1 MKEHL
6 NDITRELQEI
16 NNKELTQQE
25 KKENEKLYKKE
36 LKIEI
41 KGTIQQ
47 EIEKQLEE
55 GEALKDIYNFLIVND
70 DTIKDNIFN
79 TLYNYTIKIKRVKPA
94 PEYVNES
101 KNKKEFIYLVNYPF
115 KCFDIGEDIDNL
127 YYTILKNIINKYTLK
142 LKVKEKELQEE
153 LKETFFEV
161 FKKYGY
167 TRARELIFDDII
179 KNSFIKKV
187 AEDKEEL
194 NFLNNIY
201 LKTAKDTEKDFL
213 LLYPQPKQTKTTYKN
228 NNRIKHRKT
237 ILMGSIVYGFLNGI
251 VKASRK

>member
-1 MKEHL
+1 MREHL

-25 KKENEKLYKKE
+25 KKEHEKLYKTE
-36 LKIEI
+36 LKRQIKIEI
-41 KGTIQQ
+41 VQ
-47 EIEKQLEE
+47 EIETQLQQ
-55 GEALKDIYNFLIVND
+55 GESIKDIYKYLINND
-70 DTIKDNIFN
+70 DTYISNIIEN
-79 TLYNYTIKIKRVKPA
+79 ILKYKIVIKRPF
-94 PEYVNES
+94 
-101 KNKKEFIYLVNYPF
+101 KNKENKIEYKFFNNYPF
-115 KCFDIGEDIDNL
+115 KNFDNIAEDVDNN

-142 LKVKEKELQEE
+142 IKVKEKELEEE
-153 LKETFFEV
+153 LKTTFFEV

-187 AEDKEEL
+187 AEDKEEA
-194 NFLNNIY
+194 NFLNDIY

-237 ILMGSIVYGFLNGI
+237 ILMGSIAYGFLNGI
-251 VKASRK
+251 VKASKK

>member
-1 MKEHL
+1 MREHL

-16 NNKELTQQE
+16 NNKELTQKE
-25 KKENEKLYKKE
+25 KQENEKLYKKE
-36 LKIEI
+36 LKREI

-70 DTIKDNIFN
+70 DTIKDNIYN
-79 TLYNYTIKIKRVKPA
+79 TLYNYTIEHLKPKA
-94 PEYVNES
+94 TIE
-101 KNKKEFIYLVNYPF
+101 NKKEYVIIKMYPF
-115 KCFDIGEDIDNL
+115 KGFDIGEDIDNL

-142 LKVKEKELQEE
+142 IKVKEKELQEE

-161 FKKYGY
+161 FKNYGY
-167 TRARELIFDDII
+167 TRAKELIFDDII

-187 AEDKEEL
+187 AEDKEEA

-237 ILMGSIVYGFLNGI
+237 ILIGSIAYGFLNGI
-251 VKASRK
+251 VKASKK